1 MLLESFHVFPGSKG
15 IQGQAQ
21 SLRRGKGF
29 RRYLLWEVTYKWNM
43 PWRIFAVAGFISAKS
58 TPNWFSG
65 LPENCG
71 TAVNSREACTW
82 LSSPLYI
89 ILQLW
94 RIQFYQISNV
104 CLISN
109 ACAFGQAQQDI
120 CGLWCRPSDLATLML
135 LVFDMSW
142 RRPLE
147 STKQMNIKGT
157 SNEHQWRLTCCI
169 LWFSGD
175 PFKTRTISEKGRAVQ
190 WRHPQV
196 MPMSKI
202 SVHKCASCS
211 SQLHVV
217 DLRIIWTLSN
227 NPICCLS
234 MPIDAYLPCISEQ
247 WDPDFW

>member
-120 CGLWCRPSDLATLML
+120 CGLWCRPSYLATLML

-147 STKQMNIKGT
+147 STKQRNIKGT
-157 SNEHQWRLTCCI
+157 SNEHQRNIKRTSMTIDLLHPLI
-169 LWFSGD
+169 LWWSFQDQNDIWKRQGG
-175 PFKTRTISEKGRAVQ
+175 PVK
-190 WRHPQV
+190 
-196 MPMSKI
+196 
-202 SVHKCASCS
+202 ASTSHAYVEDLS
-211 SQLHVV
+211 SQVRFLLVATARGRLE
-217 DLRIIWTLSN
+217 D
-227 NPICCLS
+227 
-234 MPIDAYLPCISEQ
+234 YLNAL
-247 WDPDFW
+247 